1 MCVCIW
7 MRPCVYVLMSAF
19 FSSTGF
25 CCCSC
30 AALVFITIVYAAVW
44 RYHKL
49 SFSYW
54 RTNVVSDLWLL
65 CKMRLWIFLCMSFR
79 CVCTHFRWA
88 SARSARLGHAHSVPA
103 WLFWL
108 HANRYQSSVGE
119 PPLYYVLIDQRNC
132 LTWALILRISFSLLC
147 VCPPLLPKLK
157 AFSRMRW
164 VKVTLLSAG
173 SRCFISCAGSSQ
185 PGGATPRP
193 RSGAEAR
200 RTPCPRGGGREELP
214 HVRGHGRRPRVPGSD
229 SAGAAKRSYPSPRL
243 GAAARRSYPT
253 SEVRGGGREEQ
264 PHFQGVV
271 AARAQEGL
279 EELLHVQ
286 GQEGQWWGDTPHPR

>member
-1 MCVCIW
+1 M
-7 MRPCVYVLMSAF
+7 
-19 FSSTGF
+19 TDTQGF
-25 CCCSC
+25 
-30 AALVFITIVYAAVW
+30 
-44 RYHKL
+44 
-49 SFSYW
+49 
-54 RTNVVSDLWLL
+54 
-65 CKMRLWIFLCMSFR
+65 
-79 CVCTHFRWA
+79 
-88 SARSARLGHAHSVPA
+88 G
-103 WLFWL
+103 
-108 HANRYQSSVGE
+108 
-119 PPLYYVLIDQRNC
+119 
-132 LTWALILRISFSLLC
+132 
-147 VCPPLLPKLK
+147 
-157 AFSRMRW
+157 
-164 VKVTLLSAG
+164 
-173 SRCFISCAGSSQ
+173 
-185 PGGATPRP
+185 PGGQLYPMQKENFLWNGGEQLIWSLYDLVAGGCGGVTPCP

-286 GQEGQWWGDTPHPR
+286 GQEGQW